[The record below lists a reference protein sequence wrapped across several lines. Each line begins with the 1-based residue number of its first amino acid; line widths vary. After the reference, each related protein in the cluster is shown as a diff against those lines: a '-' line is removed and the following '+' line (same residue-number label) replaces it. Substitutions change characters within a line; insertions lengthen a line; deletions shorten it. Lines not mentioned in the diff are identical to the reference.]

1 MAAQTVL
8 VVDDEAH
15 IVETL
20 RLYLERD
27 GFRVVPAHDGRAALE
42 LAEREKPDLVILDLM
57 LPEVSGLDVCRTIR
71 GRSQVPIIMLTAR
84 SEEVDKLIGLEL
96 GADDYVTKPFSPR
109 EVAARVRAV
118 LRRAA
123 PSAGAAPS
131 QQLAIGDLRIDLDRH
146 EVRCCDALISLTPT
160 EFRLLATLASQ
171 PGRVYSRAQLVEA
184 AQGYEF
190 DGYDRTIDTHIKNLR
205 RKLSPGPG
213 CRIVTVHGLGYKLE
227 ERAGEGVRP

>member
-27 GFRVVPAHDGRAALE
+27 GFRVVAAYDGRAALE
-42 LAEREKPDLVILDLM
+42 LAERENPDLVILDLM
-57 LPEVSGLDVCRTIR
+57 LPELSGLDVCRTIR
-71 GRSQVPIIMLTAR
+71 SRSQVPIIMLTAR
-84 SEEVDKLIGLEL
+84 SEEVDKLVGLEL

-146 EVRCCDALISLTPT
+146 EVRCRDALISLTPT
-160 EFRLLATLASQ
+160 EFRLLATLAGQ

-205 RKLSPGPG
+205 RKLSDRPG